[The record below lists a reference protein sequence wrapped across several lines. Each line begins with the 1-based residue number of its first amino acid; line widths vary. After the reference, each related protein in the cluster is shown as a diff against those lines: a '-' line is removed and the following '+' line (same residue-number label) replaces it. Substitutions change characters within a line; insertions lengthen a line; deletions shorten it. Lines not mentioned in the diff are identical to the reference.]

1 MGTQCS
7 IAPPMPF
14 PPRIS
19 GHALRAVLKVSRT
32 RAGARL
38 LYRMF
43 RSELRVSQLEGL
55 PDGLFGEMP
64 VDNRPL
70 AGRPPRAG
78 AHAGLP
84 LPAPPWSATS
94 ATLVDAYRAG
104 TTTPREAVDAALA
117 AARTLAALRP
127 SMGPLMTSLD
137 ETARREADASG
148 KRWKQGTPL
157 GPLDGVPVVIKEEM
171 AIRGLPRRAGT
182 DLSDSTPAT
191 EDAECVSRLRAA
203 GAVVLGQTPMTEYGM
218 SPLGFNPKR
227 TLPRNPHATDRVAGG
242 SSTGSA
248 VAVATGLVPLAM
260 GGDGGGSIR
269 IPAALCGIFGIKATW
284 GRISKRGDFFGGTVA
299 HVGPLASSTLDL
311 ARCLEVTS
319 GRDPGDTQT
328 DFAPEAE
335 PGAFVQALGRGVR
348 GMRIG
353 VVETEW
359 AATAPA
365 LSRAGHDALRAL
377 EREGAR
383 LVDVELELARWAA
396 PVGYLAIGM
405 ESFASHRELWAEG
418 AAFNADLA
426 ISYATLAEMSAAEYT
441 HSQRVRSGLRVE
453 VARAFADVDLLALPT
468 TASTAPRVTDAEFVG
483 GFLDPHALD
492 ACCRFTFLGNL
503 TGLPALS
510 APIGLDENQLPLA
523 LQLVGDAWDEA
534 TVLAAA
540 AHLERVGA
548 ARVERPR
555 VTV

>member
-1 MGTQCS
+1 M
-7 IAPPMPF
+7 
-14 PPRIS
+14 S
-19 GHALRAVLKVSRT
+19 GRALRALSKLART
-32 RAGARL
+32 RAGAHL
-38 LYRMF
+38 LYQVF
-43 RSELRVSQLEGL
+43 RAELRIAQLEEL
-55 PDGLFGEMP
+55 PDALFGEMP

-78 AHAGLP
+78 HHAALP

-94 ATLVDAYRAG
+94 ETLTGAYRAK
-104 TTTPREAVDAALA
+104 TATPREVVDVALDAARKLA
-117 AARTLAALRP
+117 ARRP
-127 SMGPLMTSLD
+127 SMGPLMASLD
-137 ETARREADASG
+137 ETARREAEASTE
-148 KRWKQGTPL
+148 RWAHGAPL

-171 AIRGLPRRAGT
+171 AIRGLPRRGGT
-182 DLSDSTPAT
+182 DLNDATPVT
-191 EDAECVSRLRAA
+191 EDAACVARLRAA
-203 GAVVLGQTPMTEYGM
+203 GAIVLGQTPMTEYGM

-227 TLPRNPHATDRVAGG
+227 TMPRNPHATGCVAGG
-242 SSTGSA
+242 SSTGST

-269 IPAALCGIFGIKATW
+269 IPASFCGIFGIKATW
-284 GRISKRGDFFGGTVA
+284 GRISKRGDLFGGTVA

-311 ARCLEVTS
+311 ARCLEATS
-319 GRDPGDTQT
+319 GHDPGDSQT
-328 DFAPEAE
+328 DLAPPAE
-335 PGAFVQALGRGVR
+335 PGSFVRALGRGVR

-359 AATAPA
+359 AMVAPA
-365 LSRAGHDALRAL
+365 LSRAGHEALRAL
-377 EREGAR
+377 EKEGAT
-383 LVDVELELARWAA
+383 LVDVDLELARWAA

-405 ESFASHRELWAEG
+405 ESFASHRALWAEQ

-426 ISYATLAEMSAAEYT
+426 ISYATLAEMSAAHYT

-468 TASTAPRVTDAEFVG
+468 TATTAPRVSDAEFAE

-510 APIGLDENQLPLA
+510 APIGLDENRLPLA

-548 ARVERPR
+548 ARVERPS
-555 VTV
+555 VVA